1 MKFNPDPN
9 EQAQEVRFS
18 NRTNKDASLFRT
30 FNNNKAG
37 TISSQKH
44 LRLILD
50 TRLNFN
56 KNLESKTNKCYKIIV
71 FLKGLSNKLPR
82 DALLRIY

>member
-1 MKFNPDPN
+1 MKFNPAPN
-9 EQAQEVRFS
+9 EQAQEVHFS
-18 NRTNKDASLFRT
+18 NTTNKDASLFLT

-50 TRLNFN
+50 
-56 KNLESKTNKCYKIIV
+56 K
-71 FLKGLSNKLPR
+71 
-82 DALLRIY
+82 

>member
-9 EQAQEVRFS
+9 EQAQEVHFS

-50 TRLNFN
+50 TRLNLN